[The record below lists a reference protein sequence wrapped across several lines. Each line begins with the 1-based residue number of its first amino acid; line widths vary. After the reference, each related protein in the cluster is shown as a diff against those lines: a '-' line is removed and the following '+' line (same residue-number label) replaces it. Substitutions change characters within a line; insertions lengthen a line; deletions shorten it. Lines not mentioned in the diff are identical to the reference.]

1 VSAAGLNNRQ
11 LGVSRGWIALD
22 NVVPGV
28 THAGRS
34 IAVHAYGVDGRTAI
48 AIGGLPAWKRW
59 TSLPRKT
66 SRVARLRS
74 GRGRRSSKDLLT
86 SFGPTAGRLSAEFL
100 SPSDTAEPRPSRCRG
115 LPGCV
120 RRLGAIRCRHWC
132 VRHGAMCG
140 RVGRPQCASNLLDG
154 AREWRRASHRLP
166 SRTGER
172 RRLCGSDERLHVTQ
186 LNNHVPEAWTC

>member
-100 SPSDTAEPRPSRCRG
+100 SPSDTAEAEAIALSRSARMREASRSNSLPTLVRPAWRDVRSSRETS
-115 LPGCV
+115 V
-120 RRLGAIRCRHWC
+120 RFQSAGWC
-132 VRHGAMCG
+132 A
-140 RVGRPQCASNLLDG
+140 RVAAG
-154 AREWRRASHRLP
+154 
-166 SRTGER
+166 
-172 RRLCGSDERLHVTQ
+172 
-186 LNNHVPEAWTC
+186 